1 MGRCPRITCMKITID
16 YVLDGELKYK
26 VLDLCSQGMNHESV
40 GMAKHMIVDL
50 LERIMN
56 GEV

>member
-1 MGRCPRITCMKITID
+1 MKITID